1 MNPTPTTI
9 ATDVLQRDII
19 GANTANLRALMRA
32 YKKKRR
38 PVTVNFRELVPWL
51 RYSAERASHSIHPY
65 PAKVLVN
72 IPHFFLANEVLS
84 GDGDFV
90 LDPFCGSG
98 TVLLEAILARRN
110 GLGVDANP
118 LARLIATVKT
128 TPLGCDRLEAA
139 AVDLIARVE
148 GAVGGREVPDVVNIE
163 HWFYPH
169 VVEQLCA
176 IRSAIRSV
184 GRPDFRRFFWLCFSW
199 CSRRVSLADP
209 RISVPVRAR
218 PDTYPDGHWLREKT
232 ERRLNR
238 LRRINVLKEFAAI
251 VYENLERMRRL
262 VGMVNGEFSE
272 IIASDAR
279 RLGEMP
285 HGGWP
290 KAQLIVTSPPY
301 VGAQKYI
308 RASSL
313 SMGWLG
319 LCKSSGLRRC
329 EELSIGREHY
339 YQSEYPSL
347 LPTGVPAADRFLE
360 KVYRVYPLRAH
371 IAANYLVEMR
381 RAFAG
386 ASKMLKRGGHLILV
400 AGVNRVCG
408 SRFSTKE
415 YLAEILEEIG
425 FSRELE
431 LVDAIRSH
439 GLMTKRNRTAGVIE
453 RESVLLFRKGG

>member
-1 MNPTPTTI
+1 MKRTPTAI
-9 ATDVLQRDII
+9 ATGVSQRDII

-32 YKKKRR
+32 YKKRRR

-98 TVLLEAILARRN
+98 TVLLEAILANRN

-118 LARLIATVKT
+118 LARLIANVKT
-128 TPLGCDRLEAA
+128 TPLECDCLETA

-148 GAVGGREVPDVVNIE
+148 GSVGECEVPDVVNIE

-176 IRSAIRSV
+176 IRSAIQGV
-184 GRPDFRRFFWLCFSW
+184 GRPVFRRFFWLCFSW

-262 VGMVNGEFSE
+262 GGMVNGEVSE

-279 RLGEMP
+279 RLCEMP
-285 HGGWP
+285 RGDWP
-290 KAQLIVTSPPY
+290 KAQLIMTSPPY
-301 VGAQKYI
+301 VGAQKYV

-319 LCKSSGLRRC
+319 LCRSSGLRRC

-360 KVYRVYPLRAH
+360 KIYKVYPLRAH

-381 RAFAG
+381 SAFTN

-415 YLAEILEEIG
+415 HLAMILEEIG
-425 FSRELE
+425 FTRELE

-439 GLMTKRNRTAGVIE
+439 GLMTKRNRTASVIE
-453 RESVLLFRKGG
+453 RESVLLFRKDD